1 MHPGLG
7 AESDEDQVL
16 DSRYSY
22 MDIGKDRVVTYGV
35 TSGPRGR
42 AACAGATTRTGR
54 AQGTEEAHRAVR
66 GDALG
71 QPRAMV
77 PPLAADKSVEI
88 LYSCVH
94 IASCHTVC
102 DNSGSRPNLKIII
115 ADGTIDNQI
124 ICVAGNS
131 FDTTVS

>member
-7 AESDEDQVL
+7 AESDDDKVL
-16 DSRYSY
+16 DCRYSY

-42 AACAGATTRTGR
+42 PVWAPATTRTSA
-54 AQGTEEAHRAVR
+54 AQGTKEPHRAVR

-71 QPRAMV
+71 RPRAMV

-94 IASCHTVC
+94 IARCHTVC
-102 DNSGSRPNLKIII
+102 DNSGSRPNLKIINLVPLRLSSYGCLI
-115 ADGTIDNQI
+115 A
-124 ICVAGNS
+124 
-131 FDTTVS
+131 